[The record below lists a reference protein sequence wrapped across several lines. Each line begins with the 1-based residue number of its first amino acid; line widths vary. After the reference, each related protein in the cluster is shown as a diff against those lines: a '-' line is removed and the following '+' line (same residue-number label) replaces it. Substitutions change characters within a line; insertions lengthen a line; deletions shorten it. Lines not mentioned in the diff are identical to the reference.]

1 MKTKGEKK
9 KQSIR
14 KLIYSIL
21 LCIVIVT
28 ITAASLWFALDNVRH
43 GLCEERSRNIQL
55 LAGRINVGIHDS
67 MEKQWNDC
75 EYIKNVI
82 YMQPIE
88 KEEDISIRL
97 AAMEKATSEVFQSIY
112 LVDKSGFFYQ
122 SNGNRFKWSN
132 MEQLESG
139 INRCSIYTTVEDG
152 ETVQQMM
159 FISPFS
165 ESIMS
170 AGYEMTHIAIAVSM
184 EFTDA
189 FFDVDEFGDSSI
201 SFILKENGTQVYW
214 QQKEGNPMAGT
225 FNILKAF
232 EEAGFHNGS
241 SIEQVRED
249 IANQRGGCEHI
260 TYKGESYYLAYE
272 PLMINGWSSVML
284 VEESGV
290 VYNSGGFLSSL
301 VFNLALVA
309 AIVLVVI
316 VVVLI
321 MTTKEAKKRL
331 VNAAE
336 AEKQANL
343 AKTQFLSSMS
353 HDIRTPMNAI
363 VGMTVL
369 AKEHIE
375 DKKYVQNCLDK
386 VTVASH
392 HLLTL
397 INDIL
402 DISKIESGKMTLRV
416 SEISLKEEAD
426 HLMSIMAPQ
435 ANEKEQALEFH
446 TEELTEPYVNA
457 DRIRLN
463 QVMTNLLSNAVKYTP
478 AGGKIRV
485 DMKTQKLS
493 DDESKVRF
501 TFIVSDNGIGMSK
514 EFQENMYSTFTM
526 ENKTLH
532 GTSQGSGLGLAIC
545 KQMVD
550 LMEGSIECESEP
562 GKGTAFT
569 VELIFT
575 IVPVSEKI
583 GMDTKSDAD
592 DSADIKGMKI
602 LVAEDNEFNW
612 EVIKEILLLENVIA
626 THAENGQAC
635 IDIMNRAENGDF
647 DLILMDIQMPIKDGY
662 KTTAEIRRSKRKY
675 LQNIPIIAMTA
686 DAFAE
691 DIQKCM
697 EVGMNAHLSKPIE
710 IEKLIKTLKKFRGA
724 AAGEAVAAESIDNSN
739 NMNEEI

>member
-1 MKTKGEKK
+1 MKTKNEKK
-9 KQSIR
+9 KQNIR
-14 KLIYSIL
+14 EFIHRIL
-21 LCIVIVT
+21 LALIAGA
-28 ITAASLWFALDNVRH
+28 ITVASLWLALDNVRY
-43 GLCEERSRNIQL
+43 GLCDERSRNIQL

-97 AAMEKATSEVFQSIY
+97 AAMEEATSEVFQSIY
-112 LVDKSGFFYQ
+112 LVDKDGFFYQ

-139 INRCSIYTTVEDG
+139 INRCSIYETVADG

-184 EFTDA
+184 EFADA

-214 QQKEGNPMAGT
+214 QQKEDNPMAGI
-225 FNILKAF
+225 FNILRAL
-232 EEAGFHNGS
+232 EDAGFHKGS

-249 IANQRGGCEHI
+249 IANQNGGCEHI
-260 TYKGESYYLAYE
+260 TYKGRSYYLAYE

-290 VYNSGGFLSSL
+290 VYNSGGFLRSL

-316 VVVLI
+316 VVLLV
-321 MTTKEAKKRL
+321 MTTREAKKRL

-363 VGMTVL
+363 VGMTAL
-369 AKEHIE
+369 AKEHME
-375 DKKYVQNCLDK
+375 DSKYVQSCLDK

-397 INDIL
+397 INDVL

-426 HLMSIMAPQ
+426 HLISIMAPQ
-435 ANEKEQALEFH
+435 ANEKEQAMEFH

-478 AGGKIRV
+478 VGGKIRV

-493 DDESKVRF
+493 EDESKVGF
-501 TFIVSDNGIGMSK
+501 TFIVKDNGIGMSK

-569 VELIFT
+569 VKLIFT
-575 IVPVSEKI
+575 IVPVSERM
-583 GMDTKSDAD
+583 GMDTASDVAD
-592 DSADIKGMKI
+592 NTDINGMKI

-612 EVIKEILLLENVIA
+612 EVIKELLLLENVIT
-626 THAENGQAC
+626 THAENGQEC
-635 IDIMNRAENGDF
+635 IDIMSRAEDGAF

-662 KTTAEIRRSKRKY
+662 EATAELRQSKRKY
-675 LQNIPIIAMTA
+675 LRNIPIIAMTA

-697 EVGMNAHLSKPIE
+697 EVGMDAHLAKPIE
-710 IEKLIKTLKKFRGA
+710 IEKLLQTLKKFG
-724 AAGEAVAAESIDNSN
+724 GTVTTEAVTAKPEK
-739 NMNEEI
+739 

>member
-1 MKTKGEKK
+1 MKTKDKKK
-9 KQSIR
+9 KQDVR
-14 KLIYSIL
+14 KFIYRIL
-21 LCIVIVT
+21 LWLIIGASTV
-28 ITAASLWFALDNVRH
+28 ASLWFALDNVRH
-43 GLCEERSRNIQL
+43 GLCNERGRNIQL

-88 KEEDISIRL
+88 NEEDISFRL
-97 AAMEKATSEVFQSIY
+97 AAMEEATSEVFQSIY
-112 LVDKSGFFYQ
+112 LVDKDGFFYQ
-122 SNGNRFKWSN
+122 SNGTRFKWSN
-132 MEQLESG
+132 PEQLESG
-139 INRCSIYTTVEDG
+139 INRCSIYETVVDG
-152 ETVQQMM
+152 ENVQQMM

-165 ESIMS
+165 KSILS
-170 AGYEMTHIAIAVSM
+170 AGHEMTHIAIAVSM

-214 QQKEGNPMAGT
+214 QQKEDNPMAGT
-225 FNILKAF
+225 FNVLKALDD
-232 EEAGFHNGS
+232 AGFHNGS

-260 TYKGESYYLAYE
+260 TYKGRSYYLAYE

-301 VFNLALVA
+301 VFNLVLVA
-309 AIVLVVI
+309 TIVLVAII
-316 VVVLI
+316 VVLV
-321 MTTKEAKKRL
+321 MTTREAKKRL

-336 AEKQANL
+336 AEKQANI
-343 AKTQFLSSMS
+343 AKTKFLSSMS

-363 VGMTVL
+363 VGMTAL
-369 AKEHIE
+369 AKEHME
-375 DKKYVQNCLDK
+375 DTKYVQNCLDK

-397 INDIL
+397 INDVL
-402 DISKIESGKMTLRV
+402 DISKIESGKMTLRA

-426 HLMSIMAPQ
+426 HLISIVTPQ
-435 ANEKEQALEFH
+435 ANEKEQVIEFH

-463 QVMTNLLSNAVKYTP
+463 QVMINLLSNAVKYTP
-478 AGGKIRV
+478 VGGKIRV

-493 DDESKVRF
+493 EDESKARF
-501 TFIVSDNGIGMSK
+501 TFVVSDNGIGMSK

-550 LMEGSIECESEP
+550 LMEGSIECESAP
-562 GKGTAFT
+562 GKGTTFT
-569 VELIFT
+569 VKLIFT
-575 IVPVSEKI
+575 IVPESKRI
-583 GMDTKSDAD
+583 RMDKTSDAAD
-592 DSADIKGMKI
+592 RADIRGMKI

-612 EVIKEILLLENVIA
+612 EVIKEILLLENVA
-626 THAENGQAC
+626 TTHAENGQMC
-635 IDIMNRAENGDF
+635 IDIMNRAEDGAF
-647 DLILMDIQMPIKDGY
+647 DLILMDIQMPIKNGY
-662 KTTAEIRRSKRKY
+662 EVTAELRRSKRKY

-697 EVGMNAHLSKPIE
+697 EVGMDAHLAKPIE
-710 IEKLIKTLKKFRGA
+710 IDKLRQALKKFG
-724 AAGEAVAAESIDNSN
+724 GTTEAETIETPNNSN
-739 NMNEEI
+739 NINEES

>member
-1 MKTKGEKK
+1 MKTRDEKINQNISK
-9 KQSIR
+9 F
-14 KLIYSIL
+14 IYRVL
-21 LCIVIVT
+21 LCLT
-28 ITAASLWFALDNVRH
+28 IGAITVFSLWLALDNVRH
-43 GLCEERSRNIQL
+43 GLCDERSRNIQL

-97 AAMEKATSEVFQSIY
+97 TAMEEATAEVFQGIY
-112 LVDKSGFFYQ
+112 LVDKDGFFYQ

-139 INRCSIYTTVEDG
+139 INRCSVYETVANG

-165 ESIMS
+165 ESILS

-184 EFTDA
+184 EFADA

-214 QQKEGNPMAGT
+214 QQKEDNPMAGT
-225 FNILKAF
+225 FNVLKAL
-232 EEAGFHNGS
+232 EDAGFHNDS

-249 IANQRGGCEHI
+249 IANQKGGCEHI
-260 TYKGESYYLAYE
+260 TYKGKSYYLAYE
-272 PLMINGWSSVML
+272 PLMINGWSSVMM

-290 VYNSGGFLSSL
+290 VYNSGGFISSL

-316 VVVLI
+316 VVVLL

-363 VGMTVL
+363 VGMTAL
-369 AKEHIE
+369 AKEHME
-375 DKKYVQNCLDK
+375 DKKYLQNCLNK
-386 VTVASH
+386 VTVASQ

-397 INDIL
+397 INDVL

-416 SEISLKEEAD
+416 SEVSLKEEAD
-426 HLMSIMAPQ
+426 HLISIMTPQ
-435 ANEKEQALEFH
+435 ANEKEQAMEFH

-478 AGGKIRV
+478 VGGKIRV

-493 DDESKVRF
+493 EDESKAEF

-532 GTSQGSGLGLAIC
+532 GTSQGSGLGLAIW

-550 LMEGSIECESEP
+550 LMKGNIECESEP
-562 GKGTAFT
+562 GKGTTFK
-569 VELIFT
+569 VKLIFT
-575 IVPVSEKI
+575 IVPASERMS
-583 GMDTKSDAD
+583 MDTTSDVTD
-592 DSADIKGMKI
+592 KADIRGMKI

-612 EVIKEILLLENVIA
+612 EVIKEILLLENITTA
-626 THAENGQAC
+626 HAENGQVC
-635 IDIMNRAENGDF
+635 IDIMNRSEDGEF
-647 DLILMDIQMPIKDGY
+647 DLILMDIQMPIKNGY
-662 KTTAEIRRSKRKY
+662 MATAEIRRSKRKY

-697 EVGMNAHLSKPIE
+697 EVGMDAHLAKPIE
-710 IEKLIKTLKKFRGA
+710 IEKLRQTLKNFCGTATTEA
-724 AAGEAVAAESIDNSN
+724 ASAEPKITQ
-739 NMNEEI
+739 